1 MSKFSFK
8 KTLLAAGLAGCLLT
22 CNAFAVDTVNVKVVC
37 DSDISLKS
45 GDVFYVSYQTD
56 SGEVQ
61 KFKLD
66 ASQIV
71 DSGGS
76 IAVDSIRS
84 ISDLEYAGSD
94 KDLKDTPCD
103 AFFISADTD
112 KENSGSGS
120 GVEETN
126 DTVCIAIGSQSVSTV
141 KSEVKAQNAE
151 KKADQKNNE
160 NTKENNGNIF
170 IRFFKSVFSM
180 IDFSGFFRVVGRN
193 ALIIGGILVIGLLIA
208 WILKLTGRI
217 F

>member
-1 MSKFSFK
+1 MSKLSLK
-8 KTLLAAGLAGCLLT
+8 KTLLAAGLTGCLLT

-76 IAVDSIRS
+76 IAVDSMRS

-94 KDLKDTPCD
+94 NELKDAPCD

-120 GVEETN
+120 GVTETN
-126 DTVCIAIGSQSVSTV
+126 NTVYIAIGSQSVSAV
-141 KSEVKAQNAE
+141 KSEVKAQDTE

-160 NTKENNGNIF
+160 NTEENS
-170 IRFFKSVFSM
+170 FFKSVFSM
-180 IDFSGFFRVVGRN
+180 VDFSGFFRVVGKN